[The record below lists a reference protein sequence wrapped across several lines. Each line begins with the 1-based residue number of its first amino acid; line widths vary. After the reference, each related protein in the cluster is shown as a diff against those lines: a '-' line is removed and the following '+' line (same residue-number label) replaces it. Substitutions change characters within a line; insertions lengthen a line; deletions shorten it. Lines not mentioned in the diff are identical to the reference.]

1 LAHEGEYGLVTRLSR
16 EIGVSRQT
24 LTIWREWGRRML
36 TRGAAST
43 PEVTTASR
51 ERSLLTLLVS
61 GHTSYRGIQ
70 ICLAELLGWRISLGS
85 IAREVRLA
93 GERADAVLAELAPPG
108 PVVLAVDE
116 CFGGLPRQG
125 YLSAVDARSGAV
137 WGVRGPVVPD
147 GAVWQGVLEEVAAHG
162 VRWTG
167 AVHDGGKSAAAG
179 IAAVTPAATRQRD
192 IWHVLH
198 RCAQTQARLERV
210 IRKAEANWESAE
222 RYVAAVAMGKRPR
235 YRPPAVPADAQAAA
249 VDALVQTAA
258 DLGYLTSTLHDL
270 LAVVVVEHGRL
281 IDVAA
286 RRQAVETVLVLLA
299 ELAAHAPA
307 AAQPELVALQG
318 ALVEAA
324 DGLLVFAAM
333 LDPIHRDLTAIL
345 GESGIALVGW
355 AWNRRAILGD
365 GDVLIAQLPPRWR
378 AAARVLIAA
387 WTTTVRASSAVE
399 GWHSLL
405 RPHLAVHRGCSR
417 ALQAL
422 LAVWHNHRAVA
433 RGVHRGRSPL
443 HRSGLV
449 TAPTDWLTALG
460 YPPPTPVT
468 APPHHRQPEVRV
480 AA

>member
-258 DLGYLTSTLHDL
+258 DLGYLSTISWRSWWWSM
-270 LAVVVVEHGRL
+270 VGSSMW
-281 IDVAA
+281 
-286 RRQAVETVLVLLA
+286 Q
-299 ELAAHAPA
+299 PA
-307 AAQPELVALQG
+307 
-318 ALVEAA
+318 
-324 DGLLVFAAM
+324 D
-333 LDPIHRDLTAIL
+333 R
-345 GESGIALVGW
+345 
-355 AWNRRAILGD
+355 
-365 GDVLIAQLPPRWR
+365 RWR
-378 AAARVLIAA
+378 PCWCSWPSWPRTRRPQPSRNWWHCRERWLRQP
-387 WTTTVRASSAVE
+387 TVSSSSPPCSIPSIVISRRSWVNQASRWW
-399 GWHSLL
+399 GG
-405 RPHLAVHRGCSR
+405 RGTD
-417 ALQAL
+417 
-422 LAVWHNHRAVA
+422 
-433 RGVHRGRSPL
+433 GRSWAMAT
-443 HRSGLV
+443 S
-449 TAPTDWLTALG
+449 
-460 YPPPTPVT
+460 
-468 APPHHRQPEVRV
+468 
-480 AA
+480 